1 MILVVDVG
9 NTNLTWGVYDKKEL
23 KATFRMTTKTPRT
36 SDEYGVLLT
45 EMLRNR
51 GIDPMRL
58 EGSIVASVVPD
69 IMHAL
74 LGAISRYTNTKPLN
88 VAPGIKT
95 GIKLSGEDPKGIG
108 ADRIVDVVAAY
119 DKYGAPVLVLDF
131 STATTYDLVTAGGHF
146 STGVTAPGI
155 KICSEALTKETAKL
169 PNVEIK
175 KPRTILAQDTVTSM
189 QAGLFYGQIGQTEY
203 IIKKIKE
210 ESGIQNLKVVAT
222 GGMGRLISEETD
234 AIDEYDPYLTLYGLL
249 ILYEKNKR

>member
-51 GIDPMRL
+51 GIDPMHL

-88 VAPGIKT
+88 VGPGIKT

-119 DKYGAPVLVLDF
+119 EKYGAPVLVLDF

>member
-51 GIDPMRL
+51 GIDPMHL

-88 VAPGIKT
+88 VGPGIKT
-95 GIKLSGEDPKGIG
+95 GINVATANPREVG
-108 ADRIVDVVAAY
+108 ADRIVDALAAY
-119 DKYGAPVLVLDF
+119 EIYGGPVIVVNYG
-131 STATTYDLVTAGGHF
+131 TATRY
-146 STGVTAPGI
+146 
-155 KICSEALTKETAKL
+155 
-169 PNVEIK
+169 
-175 KPRTILAQDTVTSM
+175 
-189 QAGLFYGQIGQTEY
+189 
-203 IIKKIKE
+203 
-210 ESGIQNLKVVAT
+210 
-222 GGMGRLISEETD
+222 
-234 AIDEYDPYLTLYGLL
+234 
-249 ILYEKNKR
+249 

>member
-51 GIDPMRL
+51 GIDPMHL

-88 VAPGIKT
+88 VGPGIKT

>member
-51 GIDPMRL
+51 GIDPMHL

-88 VAPGIKT
+88 VGPGIKT

-146 STGVTAPGI
+146 TTGVTAPGI